1 MSGLICTLSFMGWDD
16 SHSIGKQK
24 ARRPTE
30 ERGCKLS
37 DKLGETGKGALKMSM
52 MAGRVMVAFL
62 IKKCIYSIQN

>member
-1 MSGLICTLSFMGWDD
+1 MFLRPYTCVWDD

-30 ERGCKLS
+30 EGGCKLS

-52 MAGRVMVAFL
+52 MAGRPLWMPP
-62 IKKCIYSIQN
+62 

>member
-1 MSGLICTLSFMGWDD
+1 MRL
-16 SHSIGKQK
+16 
-24 ARRPTE
+24 TE

-62 IKKCIYSIQN
+62 IKKVHLFNTKLKVPFRRGG

>member
-1 MSGLICTLSFMGWDD
+1 M
-16 SHSIGKQK
+16 
-24 ARRPTE
+24 RPTE